1 MDSQT
6 VGFDDYAIEL
16 INGNSSQQ
24 IVKVSHYGKPLM
36 QMNRNLGHWTSELKH
51 PDRTLERIERLLEYK
66 LKTYNIKMDLAKDY
80 RDRVIY
86 KIGNVDRSILDNSYI
101 KTTAQN
107 IITEGMKK
115 IDLGTYD
122 SESIVTF
129 NDDSIRTLT
138 DTINQQIESERIRS
152 IEVEKRKAVR
162 VQTDRDLVPTAGEL
176 RTAYTSRMNTGD
188 LEIANEIQQ
197 AGMRL
202 NQLCPEYL
210 KINGRAPDN
219 YQNAEVFIEREYLQL
234 PEQESEEELFN
245 NEQIQSEPKSYPITV
260 NFNNDD
266 DELEEDYG
274 MSM

>member
-1 MDSQT
+1 
-6 VGFDDYAIEL
+6 
-16 INGNSSQQ
+16 
-24 IVKVSHYGKPLM
+24 M
-36 QMNRNLGHWTSELKH
+36 QMNQNFGHWTSELKQ
-51 PDRTLERIERLLEYK
+51 PDRTLEHIERLLEYK

-86 KIGNVDRSILDNSYI
+86 KIGNVDRSILDNSYV
-101 KTTAQN
+101 KATAQN

-122 SESIVTF
+122 SESVVTF

-152 IEVEKRKAVR
+152 FEAEKRKAVR

-219 YQNAEVFIEREYLQL
+219 YQNDEVFIEREYLQL
-234 PEQESEEELFN
+234 PEQESEQELFN